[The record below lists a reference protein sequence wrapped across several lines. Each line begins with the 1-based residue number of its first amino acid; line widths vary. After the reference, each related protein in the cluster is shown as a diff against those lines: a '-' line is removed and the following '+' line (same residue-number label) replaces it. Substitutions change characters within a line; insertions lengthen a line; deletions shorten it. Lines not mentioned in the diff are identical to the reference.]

1 MYKKRIR
8 NLLFINNLILNN
20 MKKIYYYVIEQ
31 YGENIGHQGYYMTL
45 KEAEN
50 RADELKD
57 MFHHAEFYVYPND
70 SRREPNFLT
79 I

>member
-1 MYKKRIR
+1 
-8 NLLFINNLILNN
+8 

-45 KEAEN
+45 IEAEN